1 MSKNNNFG
9 GGFILGAIFGG
20 IVGGVVGTTLASQQK
35 NKASIKGG
43 TSEAKLSFNHAENTE
58 DTRRNLEGK
67 IAQLNLAIDEVR
79 QQLDTVN
86 GDQQS

>member
-1 MSKNNNFG
+1 MSERNNFG

-20 IVGGVVGTTLASQQK
+20 IVGGVVGTTLANKQK
-35 NKASIKGG
+35 NRTALKTG
-43 TSEAKLSFNHAENTE
+43 TPEAKLSLENSENGE
-58 DTRRNLEGK
+58 DTRRHLEGK

-86 GDQQS
+86 GDQRS